1 MKKRLEMICEVKKRY
16 GILPIIVEIF
26 RVIMK
31 TVTLITNFI
40 LAAGGMVSLRDGHF
54 WSCGTLLG
62 GTALI
67 YLLALKDHSEDKI
80 YEWSTKNYHSEN
92 HLLLTTVVLYIVI
105 IIFQILLINLSYLL
119 KNI

>member
-1 MKKRLEMICEVKKRY
+1 MKKRLEMIGEVKKRY

-40 LAAGGMVSLRDGHF
+40 LAAGGMVILRDGHF

-80 YEWSTKNYHSEN
+80 YEWVSKKYRDVDAI
-92 HLLLTTVVLYIVI
+92 LLTAVILYLI
-105 IIFQILLINLSYLL
+105 IMILQILLINLSYLL